1 MDMHLIEIDPD
12 VWNHLKQFAEPFVDT
27 PNSVLRRLLLD
38 EDDREDGAALSV
50 IDIKG
55 VPKALSQ
62 IFEVLYEIEVN
73 GCSRVEAT
81 HKVAEKRGTAPQT
94 VIDKYCRQLNKRAHE
109 IDNLFDEKGYA
120 QFKKLLKQ
128 KFTSH
133 SSIIDLYFDTLTGN
147 QPGGTADDSMAES
160 PEQVPVDQ
168 DLPDALSAQVN

>member
-1 MDMHLIEIDPD
+1 
-12 VWNHLKQFAEPFVDT
+12 LKQFAEPFVDT
-27 PNSVLRRLLLD
+27 PNSVLRRLLID
-38 EDDREDGAALSV
+38 EDDRDDAAPLSV

-62 IFEVLYEIEVN
+62 ILEVLYEIEVN

-81 HKVAEKRGTAPQT
+81 HKVAGKRGTAPQT

-109 IDNLFDEKGYA
+109 IDQLFDESGYA

-133 SSIIDLYFDTLTGN
+133 SSIIDLYFETLTGN
-147 QPGGTADDSMAES
+147 PQAAAAEDATTD
-160 PEQVPVDQ
+160 EKVPD
-168 DLPDALSAQVN
+168 PALEL

>member
-1 MDMHLIEIDPD
+1 MEMHLIEIDAD
-12 VWNHLKQFAEPFVDT
+12 VWDYLKQFAEPFVDT

-38 EDDREDGAALSV
+38 EDDRDDVAPLSV

-109 IDNLFDEKGYA
+109 IDQLFDEKGYA

-133 SSIIDLYFDTLTGN
+133 SSIIDLYFETLTGN
-147 QPGGTADDSMAES
+147 PQAAAAEDSANDEKV
-160 PEQVPVDQ
+160 PE
-168 DLPDALSAQVN
+168 LTLEL

>member
-109 IDNLFDEKGYA
+109 IDQLFDEKGYA

-128 KFTSH
+128 KFTGH

-147 QPGGTADDSMAES
+147 LSTVAADDPTEDA
-160 PEQVPVDQ
+160 PEPCDA
-168 DLPDALSAQVN
+168 DPIEPDSLPAHAN

>member
-1 MDMHLIEIDPD
+1 
-12 VWNHLKQFAEPFVDT
+12 LKQFAEPFVDT
-27 PNSVLRRLLLD
+27 PNSVLRRLLID
-38 EDDREDGAALSV
+38 EDDRDDVAPLSV

-62 IFEVLYEIEVN
+62 ILEVLYEIEVN

-81 HKVAEKRGTAPQT
+81 HKVAGKRGTAPQT

-109 IDNLFDEKGYA
+109 IDQLFDESGYA

-133 SSIIDLYFDTLTGN
+133 SSIIDLYFETLTGN
-147 QPGGTADDSMAES
+147 PQAAAAEDATTD
-160 PEQVPVDQ
+160 EKVPD
-168 DLPDALSAQVN
+168 PALEL

>member
-1 MDMHLIEIDPD
+1 MDMHLIEIDAK
-12 VWNHLKQFAEPFVDT
+12 VWDHLKQFAEPFVDT

-38 EDDREDGAALSV
+38 EDDRDDVAPLSV

-81 HKVAEKRGTAPQT
+81 HKVAKKRGTAPQT

-109 IDNLFDEKGYA
+109 IDQLFDEKGYA
-120 QFKKLLKQ
+120 QFKQLLKQ

-133 SSIIDLYFDTLTGN
+133 RSIIDLYFETLTGN
-147 QPGGTADDSMAES
+147 PQAAAAEDSTNDEK
-160 PEQVPVDQ
+160 VP
-168 DLPDALSAQVN
+168 DLALEL

>member
-12 VWNHLKQFAEPFVDT
+12 VWDHLKQFAEPFVDT

-38 EDDREDGAALSV
+38 EDDRDDVAPLSV

-109 IDNLFDEKGYA
+109 IDQLFDEKGYA

-133 SSIIDLYFDTLTGN
+133 SSIIDLYFETLTGN
-147 QPGGTADDSMAES
+147 PQAAAAEDSTNDEKM
-160 PEQVPVDQ
+160 PEPT
-168 DLPDALSAQVN
+168 LEL

>member
-1 MDMHLIEIDPD
+1 MDMHLIEIDAD
-12 VWNHLKQFAEPFVDT
+12 VWSHLKQFAEPFVDT

-38 EDDREDGAALSV
+38 DDDRDDAAAPLSV

-81 HKVAEKRGTAPQT
+81 HRVATKRGTAPQT

-109 IDNLFDEKGYA
+109 IDQLFDEKGYA
-120 QFKKLLKQ
+120 QFKELLRQ
-128 KFTSH
+128 KFISH
-133 SSIIDLYFDTLTGN
+133 SSIIDLYFDTLTGTP
-147 QPGGTADDSMAES
+147 QPAAAVMLTSDEKV
-160 PEQVPVDQ
+160 PEPV
-168 DLPDALSAQVN
+168 LER